1 MNERAARCTPLAAP
15 GHAQRRRPRCQFLLL
30 LALLALVCGS
40 AWADDW
46 PGWRGLEKQG
56 RAEGDAPVE
65 WAPDRNVRW
74 QTSIPG
80 QGHSSPVVAG
90 DRVVVTTAYAT
101 ERGTRPKRIAGWG
114 TVALTGFIC
123 IIAVAYAV
131 PSGWTR
137 RRLIVAACFCLIVG
151 AWLHVTFAAR
161 VHYGARVLSN
171 DERMESWL
179 FSTKA
184 LSLALLV
191 AMFSLSSR
199 SLLRFLAVGV
209 ALLAAGAVVWGR
221 PMPEYFYVSGPE
233 RYTRELH
240 QAVAAPV
247 VLALAML
254 AVAVLRRRWPG
265 KEDEGAGPKRDVPS
279 IIVAEAALVA
289 GGRLARGLPAAGGT
303 GSALRALMVSFG
315 RDELIVL
322 GGCLCTNLDGDVLWT
337 NTDVPFDEVHGVAVS
352 PMPADGLLVIASGQP
367 KAPYVTALDQETGER
382 VWTTRLQ
389 PWPGIEGQHRTPTI
403 VVLDGKP
410 VVLYWGWEGAEKQDF
425 LWAFDAR
432 TGAERRRRPVPTD
445 GEAVASVLADGDT
458 LYLPGQKAF
467 RALSLA
473 KLAAG
478 EDPVLWTAD
487 LKGKGPYASSPV
499 LANGLLFMV
508 ANHRHAWCLDAATGE
523 VQWQER
529 LKGRGAFPSPVAAGG
544 RIYFCDKAGLTTVL
558 AAAREFRVL
567 AENDLG
573 EPIWASPAAADG
585 RLTIRTTRHLWCIE
599 ARKGEAPAEPL
610 DQGADR

>member
-1 MNERAARCTPLAAP
+1 
-15 GHAQRRRPRCQFLLL
+15 
-30 LALLALVCGS
+30 
-40 AWADDW
+40 
-46 PGWRGLEKQG
+46 
-56 RAEGDAPVE
+56 
-65 WAPDRNVRW
+65 
-74 QTSIPG
+74 
-80 QGHSSPVVAG
+80 
-90 DRVVVTTAYAT
+90 
-101 ERGTRPKRIAGWG
+101 
-114 TVALTGFIC
+114 
-123 IIAVAYAV
+123 
-131 PSGWTR
+131 
-137 RRLIVAACFCLIVG
+137 
-151 AWLHVTFAAR
+151 
-161 VHYGARVLSN
+161 VLSN

-322 GGCLCTNLDGDVLWT
+322 GGCLLAWLAAELVGRWRRPVIPRWVAGAVLAVTVLGAVEQNHLLVTSDFVRAIVCVDRDTGQRRWICEGLRGPQPSLNPRNSPATPTPAVAEGRVFAWFGSAGCLCTNLDGDVLWT